1 MSSSI
6 FDFEVPARLASPASG
21 DDPARWRSVSVIAVC
36 GAVALFAFAVLLLA
50 LADPYDTGRWSLMPE
65 IGVADGNPRTANA
78 SRGRDQQFNAPIIGN
93 SRGQLIDPRRLS
105 EVSGARFVQLTVPG
119 TGPREQLTL
128 MRWFARHHARI
139 GAIVLA
145 ADQSW
150 CTPDPSLPIIND
162 FPFWLYADSGLD
174 YLRGLP
180 SATAFGRLVRRM
192 RLAAEK
198 IERSAPDG
206 FWDYTKDLG
215 PARDP
220 AKLAKPLITMNDGIP
235 VSAPL
240 PAVHRLGEFLSLLP
254 PDVPF
259 VVVLPPAYQT
269 ALPAPGSVGA
279 ARLARCKQAL
289 ADLVGGR
296 PRGAFLDF
304 FLDGPVARDA
314 NNFFDHIHYGEAVA
328 RMIEDSIAEAV
339 KVTRN

>member
-21 DDPARWRSVSVIAVC
+21 DDPASWRHVSIIAVF
-36 GAVALFAFAVLLLA
+36 GTAILFAAAVLLLA
-50 LADPYDTGRWSLMPE
+50 LADPYDTGRYSLMPE

-78 SRGRDQQFNAPIIGN
+78 SRGRDQQFNAAIIGN

-105 EVSGARFVQLTVPG
+105 AASSANFVQLTVPG

-128 MRWFARHHARI
+128 MRWFTRHHARI

-150 CTPDPSLPIIND
+150 CTPDPALPIISD
-162 FPFWLYADSGLD
+162 FPFWLYADSDID
-174 YLRGLP
+174 YLKGLP
-180 SATAFGRLVRRM
+180 SATAFGRLVRRV
-192 RLAAEK
+192 RLAMGR
-198 IERSAPDG
+198 IPRSDPAG
-206 FWDYTKDLG
+206 YWDYTKDLG

-220 AKLAKPLITMNDGIP
+220 AKLAKPLVTMNDGIP

-240 PAVHRLGEFLSLLP
+240 PAVGRLREFLKDLP

-259 VVVLPPAYQT
+259 VVLLPPAYQT

-279 ARLARCKQAL
+279 MRLARCKQAL
-289 ADLVGGR
+289 AELVASR

-328 RMIEDSIAEAV
+328 RMIEDGIAGAV
-339 KVTRN
+339 K

>member
-6 FDFEVPARLASPASG
+6 FDFEVPSRLASPPSG
-21 DDPARWRSVSVIAVC
+21 DDPAAWRRVGIIAVA
-36 GAVALFAFAVLLLA
+36 GAAILFACAVLLLA
-50 LADPYDTGRWSLMPE
+50 LADPYDTGRYSLMPE

-78 SRGRDQQFNAPIIGN
+78 SRGRDQQFNAAIIGN

-105 EVSGARFVQLTVPG
+105 EGSGARLVQLTVPG
-119 TGPREQLTL
+119 TGPREQLAL
-128 MRWFARHHARI
+128 MRWFTRHHAI

-162 FPFWLYADSGLD
+162 FPFWLYADSGID
-174 YLRGLP
+174 YLKGLP
-180 SATAFGRLVRRM
+180 SATAFGRLWRRV
-192 RLAAEK
+192 RLAAGK

-206 FWDYTKDLG
+206 FWDYTTDLA

-240 PAVHRLGEFLSLLP
+240 PAVDRLREFLKNLP

-259 VVVLPPAYQT
+259 VVVLPPAYRT

-289 ADLVGGR
+289 ADLVASR

-304 FLDGPVARDA
+304 FVDGPVARDA
-314 NNFFDHIHYGEAVA
+314 DNFFDHIHYTEGVA
-328 RMIEDSIAEAV
+328 RMIEAGIAQAI
-339 KVTRN
+339 K